1 MILYVLIETLKN
13 VKTFKVHCGIR
24 FIVIQVNTLIYL
36 GHGLKTEGKCFN
48 IEMPMTFCFAAP

>member
-13 VKTFKVHCGIR
+13 VKTSKVHGGIR
-24 FIVIQVNTLIYL
+24 FIVIQVNTSINF
-36 GHGLKTEGKCFN
+36 GHGLKTEGKRFN